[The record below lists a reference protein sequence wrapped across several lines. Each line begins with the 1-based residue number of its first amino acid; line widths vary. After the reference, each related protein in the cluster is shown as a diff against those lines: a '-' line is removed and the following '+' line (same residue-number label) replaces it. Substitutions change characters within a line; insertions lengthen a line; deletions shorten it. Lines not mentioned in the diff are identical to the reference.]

1 MALAQVF
8 IGDTGIPA
16 VCRLAHYEV
25 PTGYPYPMGAGLM
38 THVADLMP
46 LPIAEP
52 GGPAFIAATMVPML
66 AEALRLM
73 ALRFPATAA
82 LPVWATIPEALVLAM
97 RPRFRQTGPRR
108 VRTSGRYIW
117 MARLADARD
126 DLAAE
131 ARPFP
136 DLVRADAAVI
146 LPLYQDAYSP
156 QIPIENVQEFLRGD
170 T

>member
-25 PTGYPYPMGAGLM
+25 PTGYPYPMGSGLM

-46 LPIAEP
+46 LPIAEL

-73 ALRFPATAA
+73 ALRFPETA
-82 LPVWATIPEALVLAM
+82 LRPVWAAIPEMLVLDLK
-97 RPRFRQTGPRR
+97 PKFR
-108 VRTSGRYIW
+108 
-117 MARLADARD
+117 
-126 DLAAE
+126 AA
-131 ARPFP
+131 
-136 DLVRADAAVI
+136 
-146 LPLYQDAYSP
+146 
-156 QIPIENVQEFLRGD
+156 
-170 T
+170 